1 MLARIVVAAVLLGAC
16 AHPAANG
23 QRAATT
29 APEAPRP
36 AAEPPPPSQVSAAH
50 ETPRTA
56 RTASVDF
63 VRDVRPILE
72 SRCQPCHFAGGRMY
86 ERLPFDK
93 PETIRQLGTKLF
105 TRIKDEASQT
115 TIRHFLAETQ

>member
-16 AHPAANG
+16 ADPAANG

-29 APEAPRP
+29 APDAPKP
-36 AAEPPPPSQVSAAH
+36 TSEPTAPSQVSAAP
-50 ETPRTA
+50 EPPRNA
-56 RTASVDF
+56 RTATVDF
-63 VRDVRPILE
+63 ARDVRPVLE

-105 TRIKDEASQT
+105 TRIKDEPSQT
-115 TIRHFLAETQ
+115 TIRQFLAETQ